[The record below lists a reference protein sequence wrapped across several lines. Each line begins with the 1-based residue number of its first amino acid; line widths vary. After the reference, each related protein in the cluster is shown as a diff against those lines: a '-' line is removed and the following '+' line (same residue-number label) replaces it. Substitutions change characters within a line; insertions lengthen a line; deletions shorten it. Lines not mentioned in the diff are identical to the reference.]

1 MKNYNEM
8 TSKEKAQA
16 IYNNASSDELQDL
29 IFELSHYYD
38 ERGIQTVDEWLASFT
53 EGTEEDDLVTL
64 IKVAQESKDLNIDDT
79 YIRESIYYYGYK
91 TSNDVTDLVD
101 ESEVIDWIT
110 DALDDNDPMI
120 KELDNMMQSNQ

>member
-38 ERGIQTVDEWLASFT
+38 ECGIQTVDEWLASFT